1 MFDLIP
7 INKKLQFGYFKMFK
21 KLFTFVY
28 VVLLCLIA
36 AVALTIGIS
45 NSSMVE
51 FNVLFLKSELTVS
64 AISSI
69 SAVFGFVVATLIW
82 VLVVIKLKLK
92 IASLN
97 RHIKKLEK
105 KYSVT
110 AQDLDIANERLMLD
124 DKTSE
129 Q

>member
-82 VLVVIKLKLK
+82 VLVVIKIKLQV
-92 IASLN
+92 ASLN

>member
-1 MFDLIP
+1 
-7 INKKLQFGYFKMFK
+7 MFK

>member
-51 FNVLFLKSELTVS
+51 FNVLFMKSELTVS

-92 IASLN
+92 VASLN